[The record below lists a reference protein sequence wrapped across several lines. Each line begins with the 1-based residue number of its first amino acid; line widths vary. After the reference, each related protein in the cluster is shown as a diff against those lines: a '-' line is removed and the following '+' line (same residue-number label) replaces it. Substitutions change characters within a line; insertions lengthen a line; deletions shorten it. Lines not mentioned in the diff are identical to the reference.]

1 MTNPIMEHP
10 FSKSTTTTEKCKRL
24 LDAVNADDRLGI
36 VINAD
41 PDAISSAL
49 ALKRFFW
56 RKVRSTKIFHINPI
70 ERADNLAMVRLLKI
84 DLKLVR
90 SLKRRKVITK
100 WAIVDSQPEHHEL
113 FKDHPFDIII
123 DHHPVQA
130 TSKAFYVDIRE
141 EYGANA
147 TILTEY
153 LRNCKIKP
161 SAKLA
166 TALFYGIKTDTNNF
180 VRDAQQND
188 INAFRYLYGFVN
200 INTIKKIESS
210 EITKKTLAC
219 YALAM
224 NRLQLIGRTAL
235 VNMGEIGNPD
245 MLVIIADFFMKLS
258 EAEWSVVT
266 GIWRDKLIVILRNA
280 AFRGN
285 AGKTAQKL
293 FGPWGAS
300 AGGHKTAARAEI
312 PMANMVAAKSEGDE
326 LARAILKDVKQYMDE
341 KGIPGEKSKGS

>member
-1 MTNPIMEHP
+1 MNPVMEHP

-24 LDAVNADDRLGI
+24 LDAVHADDRLGI

-41 PDAISSAL
+41 PDAISSAW

-56 RKVRSTKIFHINPI
+56 RKVRSVKLFHINPI

-84 DLKLVR
+84 DLKLTR
-90 SLKRRKVITK
+90 SLRKRNITK
-100 WAIVDSQPEHHEL
+100 WAIVDSQPQHHEL
-113 FKDHPFDIII
+113 FRNHNFDIII

-130 TSKAFYVDIRE
+130 TSKAFFVDIRE

-166 TALFYGIKTDTNNF
+166 TALFYGIKTDTANF
-180 VRDAQQND
+180 VREAQQND
-188 INAFRYLYGFVN
+188 INAFRYLYSFVN

-210 EITKKTLAC
+210 EITKETLC
-219 YALAM
+219 NYALAM
-224 NRLQLIGRTAL
+224 NRLQLIGNIAL
-235 VNMGEIGNPD
+235 VNMGEVANPD
-245 MLVIIADFFMKLS
+245 ILVIIADFFMKLVDV
-258 EAEWSVVT
+258 EWSVVT
-266 GIWRDKLIVILRNA
+266 GIRRDKLIVILRNA
-280 AFRGN
+280 GFRGN
-285 AGKTAQKL
+285 AGKMAQKL

-300 AGGHKTAARAEI
+300 AGGHKTAARAEV
-312 PMANMVAAKSEGDE
+312 PMANIVGVKSEGDV
-326 LARAILKDVKQYMDE
+326 LARAILKDLRQYMAE
-341 KGIPGEKSKGS
+341 KGNFEEMSKKQ

>member
-1 MTNPIMEHP
+1 MTMNPIMEHP
-10 FSKSTTTTEKCKRL
+10 FPKSATNTEKCKRL
-24 LDAVNADDRLGI
+24 LEAVHPDDRLGI

-41 PDAISSAL
+41 PDAISSAW

-84 DLKLVR
+84 DLKLTR
-90 SLKRRKVITK
+90 SLKRKKKITK
-100 WAIVDSQPEHHEL
+100 WAIVDSQPQHHEL
-113 FKDHPFDIII
+113 FRDHSFDIII

-130 TSKAFYVDIRE
+130 TSQAFYVDIRE

-153 LRNCKIKP
+153 LRTSKIKP

-166 TALFYGIKTDTNNF
+166 TALFYGIKTDTDNF
-180 VRDAQQND
+180 VREAQQND
-188 INAFRYLYGFVN
+188 INAFRYLYSLVN

-210 EITKKTLAC
+210 EISRKTLC
-219 YALAM
+219 DYALAM
-224 NRLQLIGRTAL
+224 NRLQIIGNTAL
-235 VNMGEIGNPD
+235 ANMGAVANPD
-245 MLVIIADFFMKLS
+245 ILVIIADFFMKLA

-280 AFRGN
+280 GFRGN
-285 AGKTAQKL
+285 AGTMAKKL
-293 FGPWGAS
+293 FGSWGAS
-300 AGGHKTAARAEI
+300 AGGHKTRRACGNSHGESGRREI
-312 PMANMVAAKSEGDE
+312 RRGRTGPRHTERRETIHG
-326 LARAILKDVKQYMDE
+326 
-341 KGIPGEKSKGS
+341 